1 MAKKAMTL
9 RLSDEQATEL
19 EVVARAEGI
28 PVSELV
34 RKAIDEHI
42 AARRGDAAFRARLQ
56 ERMSRDREILERLTQ

>member
-9 RLSDEQATEL
+9 RLSDEQAT

-56 ERMSRDREILERLTQ
+56 ERMSRDREILERLAQ

>member
-19 EVVARAEGI
+19 EMVARAEGI

-42 AARRGDAAFRARLQ
+42 AARRKDTAFRARLH
-56 ERMSRDREILERLTQ
+56 ERMSRDREILERLAQ